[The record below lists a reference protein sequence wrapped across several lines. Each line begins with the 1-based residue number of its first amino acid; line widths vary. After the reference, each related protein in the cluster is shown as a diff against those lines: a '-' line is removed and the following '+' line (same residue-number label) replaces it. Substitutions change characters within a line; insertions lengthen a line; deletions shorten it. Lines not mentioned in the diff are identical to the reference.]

1 MNHCPSQR
9 PKRDEW
15 HERNRNLE
23 DAATVTGLTI
33 SRESWYRAPRNIG
46 CWRGS
51 ERPFFYHHVHDLRC
65 GVRPSR
71 GVASV
76 KWFGLSRSRRAAKT
90 GSTINHEI
98 EPIEIAPLCDSE
110 EVASLRDIE
119 KLIRMTIPVSDR
131 RANQRRA
138 KPPSAT
144 SAFIKLPVNA
154 KRRHWHRK
162 VAMAN
167 QTRRP
172 RGIDSVAFIHGKDR
186 PERDRAPRTQ
196 RRAGHSQGT

>member
-15 HERNRNLE
+15 HERNRDLE

-71 GVASV
+71 GVANV

-110 EVASLRDIE
+110 EVASLRDRE
-119 KLIRMTIPVSDR
+119 AYSHDYSGER
-131 RANQRRA
+131 
-138 KPPSAT
+138 
-144 SAFIKLPVNA
+144 
-154 KRRHWHRK
+154 
-162 VAMAN
+162 
-167 QTRRP
+167 QTRQSTAGEASLRDE
-172 RGIDSVAFIHGKDR
+172 RLYQVACQCQAATL
-186 PERDRAPRTQ
+186 APQ
-196 RRAGHSQGT
+196 WSGA